1 MSFNKNYKLEQ
12 LITYKRYFYL
22 MTDLMYYFTC
32 TFSLKL
38 TLYYLF
44 YLYQKKNYT
53 ILNTFYVYIKTEDY
67 KNIIFIYFMKLFLTN
82 YFNID
87 NYLIKYFIIYF
98 IKFIYKLI
106 KYY

>member
-1 MSFNKNYKLEQ
+1 MSFNKNYKLEK

-32 TFSLKL
+32 TFSLRL
-38 TLYYLF
+38 TLYYLL
-44 YLYQKKNYT
+44 YLYQQKNYT
-53 ILNTFYVYIKTEDY
+53 ILNTLYLYINTEDY
-67 KNIIFIYFMKLFLTN
+67 KNIIFVCFMKLLLTK
-82 YFNID
+82 YFKIN

-106 KYY
+106 TFY

>member
-12 LITYKRYFYL
+12 LITYKKYFYL
-22 MTDLMYYFTC
+22 MTNLMYYFTC
-32 TFSLKL
+32 TFSLRL
-38 TLYYLF
+38 TLYYLM

-53 ILNTFYVYIKTEDY
+53 ILNTLYIYIKTEDY
-67 KNIIFIYFMKLFLTN
+67 KNIIFIYFMKLLLTN

-98 IKFIYKLI
+98 IKFTYKLI